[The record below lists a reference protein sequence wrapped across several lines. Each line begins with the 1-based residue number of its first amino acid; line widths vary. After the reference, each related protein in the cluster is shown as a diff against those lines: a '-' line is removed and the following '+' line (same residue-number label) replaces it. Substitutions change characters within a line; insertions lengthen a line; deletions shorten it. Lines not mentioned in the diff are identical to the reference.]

1 MSTIEAP
8 EMYREVPA
16 YLGVS
21 RCEPEGPVAL
31 TPEQTALIA
40 RSQEDEQLSGFL
52 ELVALHPKSAARL
65 LLDLDE
71 KTRMEYLDAAGKLLD
86 ESVANRFAGKYFKA
100 PYQRDGENILIDTTG
115 AVISD
120 TAEVDDKE
128 GKDDLL
134 LRMYTFVASSLLCG
148 TEVAKNKIAEQV
160 ESAALPE
167 KLATSLQNALRR
179 ALLANGPIQL
189 GGAWGVI
196 DTASKPDRDDSDED
210 LTIYQ
215 PTTGEDSP
223 LGVDNVLTYEQMENG
238 QVVATSK
245 EVYLVTYEEAL
256 AIFGR
261 VYGTGLFFKLM
272 PELLFDNEQLARL
285 ATEIHCAVL
294 QPLEDFGLERI
305 RELLRE
311 HPSFV
316 ETMEVVD
323 KKTGESRL
331 DTAIKRV
338 AIADYRQGEN
348 TRTDRHWQKLI
359 DKAGLPARMKMPAI
373 NAVHQFIKEIK
384 KAKETH
390 NA

>member
-1 MSTIEAP
+1 MSTIAP
-8 EMYREVPA
+8 EMYTEVPA

-52 ELVALHPKSAARL
+52 TLVAAHPKSAAKL

-71 KTRMEYLDAAGKLLD
+71 KTRKEYLDAADKLLD
-86 ESVANRFAGKYFKA
+86 EPVANRFAGKYFKA
-100 PYQRDGENILIDTTG
+100 LSQRDGEDTLVDTAG
-115 AVISD
+115 DEIVD
-120 TAEVDDKE
+120 TAEEDDLE
-128 GKDDLL
+128 DKDDFL

-148 TEVAKNKIAEQV
+148 TEVAKTRVAEKV
-160 ESAALPE
+160 ESSALPE
-167 KLATSLQNALRR
+167 KLATSLHTAVKR
-179 ALLANGPIQL
+179 AALANGPILL
-189 GGAWGVI
+189 GNSWGVI
-196 DTASKPDRDDSDED
+196 DSASRPEVDDSQEGSM
-210 LTIYQ
+210 LYL
-215 PTTGEDSP
+215 PTSGEGSP
-223 LGVDNVLTYEQMENG
+223 LGVGDVLTYQQAEDG
-238 QVVATSK
+238 QIAATSK

-256 AIFGR
+256 TIFGR
-261 VYGTGLFFKLM
+261 VYGTGLFLKLM
-272 PELLFDNEQLARL
+272 PELLFDNERLARL

-305 RELLRE
+305 KTILRE

-316 ETMEVVD
+316 ETMDVID

-359 DKAGLPARMKMPAI
+359 DKAGLPAKMKIPTI
-373 NAVHQFIKEIK
+373 NAVHQFIKEIN
-384 KAKETH
+384 KAKEVH
-390 NA
+390 DA